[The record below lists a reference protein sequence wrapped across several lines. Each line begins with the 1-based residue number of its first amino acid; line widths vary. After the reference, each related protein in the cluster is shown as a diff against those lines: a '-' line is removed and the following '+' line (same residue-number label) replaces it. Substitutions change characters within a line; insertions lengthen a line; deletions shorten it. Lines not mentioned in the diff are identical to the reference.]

1 VLSAP
6 PVDAAVRPASPDRY
20 KWVALFNCTLGT
32 LMATLDSSIVLI
44 AMPDI
49 FRGIHLDPLDP
60 GNSSYLLWMILGFLI
75 VTSVLV
81 VNFGRLGDLYGRVRL
96 YNLGFVVYTT
106 FSLFL
111 AITWLSGSAGALWL
125 VVMRVFQGV
134 GAALLIA
141 QSPAIL
147 TDAFPEDQRGLALG
161 IQNIAGIS
169 GVFIGLVLGGLL
181 APIDWRLIFF
191 ISVPF
196 GILGTVWAYL
206 KLEERGVRRRAPVD
220 WIGNITFAIGLVL
233 LMIGITY
240 GIEPSGH
247 SATGW
252 TSVPVLTEL
261 ASGIAF
267 LVAFVVIENV
277 VAQPMFRMALFKI
290 RAFSAGTFST
300 LLSGVA
306 RGGLMFI
313 LIIWLQGI
321 WLPEHGYS
329 FSQTPLWAGI
339 YMLPLTGG
347 FLISGPISG
356 VLSDRF
362 GSRPFATGG
371 MLISAGTY
379 VLLMFLPVNFSYG
392 AFAALLFLNGIAMGT
407 FASPNRAGVMNSLP
421 PQHRGAGG
429 GMNSTFQN
437 AAQVLSIGIFFT
449 LLIVGLA
456 ASLPASLSHGLI
468 AAGVPGAK
476 AAQLAHLPPVSVLFA
491 AFLGINPLTHLLGPG
506 TIAHLPNSAVLTS
519 RSFFPS
525 LIAAPFKNGLREA
538 FTFSAIACLVAAWA
552 SWLRGGRYVFSDQ
565 PRPAHGRAE
574 TEQPSREVTRPVN
587 AGVWSAATTSEA
599 RS

>member
-1 VLSAP
+1 VPSP
-6 PVDAAVRPASPDRY
+6 PAADAAAVRRAPDDRY
-20 KWVALFNCTLGT
+20 KWTALFNCTLGT
-32 LMATLDSSIVLI
+32 LMATLDASIVLI

-49 FRGIHLDPLDP
+49 FRGIHLDPLDAA
-60 GNSSYLLWMILGFLI
+60 NSSYLLWMILGFLI

-96 YNLGFVVYTT
+96 YNLGFVVYTA

-111 AITWLSGSAGALWL
+111 AITWMSGTAAALWL
-125 VVMRVFQGV
+125 VVMRIFQGV
-134 GAALLIA
+134 GAALLVA

-147 TDAFPEDQRGLALG
+147 TDAFPEHQRGLALG
-161 IQNIAGIS
+161 IQNIAGIA

-181 APIDWRLIFF
+181 APVDWRLVFF

-196 GILGTVWAYL
+196 GILGTAWAYW

-220 WIGNITFAIGLVL
+220 WAGNLTFAAGLVL

-240 GIEPSGH
+240 GIEPAGH
-247 SATGW
+247 SQTGW
-252 TSVPVLTEL
+252 TSVAVLTEL
-261 ASGIAF
+261 ACGVAFLAAF
-267 LVAFVVIENV
+267 LVIENF
-277 VAQPMFRMALFKI
+277 VAQPMFRLALFKI
-290 RAFSAGTFST
+290 RAFSAGTLST
-300 LLSGVA
+300 LLAGVA

-329 FSQTPLWAGI
+329 FSATPLWAGI

-347 FLISGPISG
+347 FLLSGPLSG
-356 VLSDRF
+356 ALSDRF

-371 MLISAGTY
+371 MLLSALTY
-379 VLLMFLPVNFSYG
+379 GLLMLLPVDFSYS

-456 ASLPASLSHGLI
+456 ASLPASLSHGLVS
-468 AAGVPGAK
+468 AGVPQAK
-476 AAQLAHLPPVSVLFA
+476 AERLAHLPPVSVLFA
-491 AFLGINPLTHLLGPG
+491 AFLGVNPVTHILGAG
-506 TIAHLPNSAVLTS
+506 TIAHLHNAAVLRS
-519 RSFFPS
+519 RAFFPR
-525 LIAAPFKNGLREA
+525 LIAAPFKSGLREA
-538 FTFSAIACLVAAWA
+538 FTFSGIACLVAAWA
-552 SWLRGGRYVFSDQ
+552 SWLRGGRYVFTEE
-565 PRPAHGRAE
+565 RVPAHGR
-574 TEQPSREVTRPVN
+574 EQSQLAREQ
-587 AGVWSAATTSEA
+587 AATPAEVGA
-599 RS
+599 